1 MYDNKEPTSPRRS
14 RGNLAAVVSVR
25 FDPRE
30 VELLRQAAPGGKVSR
45 FVREAAMREVRRLA
59 GGPAGGIGRTEAGA
73 PAIGD
78 PAVTSAPST
87 GAFSIAGTAGERPP
101 GTSPWDVGPE
111 GAEEPPPTTD
121 G

>member
-1 MYDNKEPTSPRRS
+1 MYDDKEARPSRRPK
-14 RGNLAAVVSVR
+14 GNLVAVVSVR

-45 FVREAAMREVRRLA
+45 FVREAAMREVRRLRGA
-59 GGPAGGIGRTEAGA
+59 PADGIGRAQAGA
-73 PAIGD
+73 PAITD

-87 GAFSIAGTAGERPP
+87 GAFSIAGTAGERRS
-101 GTSPWDVGPE
+101 GSSPWDAGPE
-111 GAEEPPPTTD
+111 EGGPPGID

>member
-1 MYDNKEPTSPRRS
+1 MYDNKEPSRRS

-25 FDPRE
+25 FDPQE

-59 GGPAGGIGRTEAGA
+59 AGVSGRVGPGA
-73 PAIGD
+73 PVIAD

-87 GAFSIAGTAGERPP
+87 GAFSIAGTVGERQP
-101 GTSPWDVGPE
+101 GRSAWDLGPE
-111 GAEEPPPTTD
+111 GGGVGPPSGD